1 MPLWLKNI
9 WSFTRSV
16 VRNKYILSLLVFAI
30 WISFF
35 GTYNLYDRIHDV
47 SNLKAL
53 QTERDFFKEEI
64 QKYRQ
69 QIDELESSQENL
81 EKFAREQHLMKS
93 KNGNIRMNFYLI
105 LTL

>member
-1 MPLWLKNI
+1 
-9 WSFTRSV
+9 
-16 VRNKYILSLLVFAI
+16 
-30 WISFF
+30 
-35 GTYNLYDRIHDV
+35 
-47 SNLKAL
+47 LKAL

-93 KNGNIRMNFYLI
+93 ENEDDYII
-105 LTL
+105 LDSNQ